1 MTAKGMEG
9 GEAASWRRRVWHL
22 AWPMILS
29 NMSMTAL
36 GVVDTAVMGRLPDA
50 AYIGAVAV
58 GATIIGFIYWGLAFL
73 RMGTTG
79 LSAQAFGT
87 GAADEVRA
95 TLARALLLALAL
107 GIAIIILKV
116 PIALLA
122 FGVIEASN
130 AVIELARVYFDIRL
144 WAMPASLINMV
155 VLGWLIGVQRT
166 RAALVV
172 QLGFNLV
179 NVALAILFVI
189 GLGWGVEGAASAT
202 LIAEWSGVAMS
213 AAAIWSAL
221 RTVGGRLDP
230 ARIFDR
236 QRLIAVAHIN
246 ANVFVRSLLVVAT
259 MAYFTVVG
267 ARFGD
272 ATLAANAM
280 LAAVNSFLG
289 QALDGFSFAAEAL
302 VGSAIGARDRQQLR
316 SAVRATFFVAG
327 ALALA
332 FTLGYAILGAAVIGM
347 LTDLPDVRHQAI
359 IYLPWAAVTPI
370 VLVWGFLLDGVF
382 NGATHTREMRNAM
395 IISAAGYIGG
405 IQLLVPLWGNH
416 GLWAAFILF
425 SLLRIVTLGAWY
437 PRIPQSIAA

>member
-1 MTAKGMEG
+1 MTTAHIEG
-9 GEAASWRRRVWHL
+9 NDAAAWRRRVWRL
-22 AWPMILS
+22 AWPMMLS

-36 GVVDTAVMGRLPDA
+36 GLVDTAVMGRLPDA

-87 GAADEVRA
+87 GAAGEVRA
-95 TLARALLLALAL
+95 TLARALLLAAAL
-107 GIAIIILKV
+107 GACIVVLKA
-116 PIALLA
+116 PIGLVA

-130 AVIELARVYFDIRL
+130 RVIELARLYFDIRL
-144 WAMPASLINMV
+144 WGMPASLINMV

-166 RAALVV
+166 RAALAV

-189 GLGWGVEGAASAT
+189 GLGWGVEGAAAAT

-213 AAAIWSAL
+213 AAAVAIAL
-221 RTVGGRLDP
+221 RSIGGRLD
-230 ARIFDR
+230 RTGVFDR
-236 QRLIAVAHIN
+236 ARLVAVAHIN

-259 MAYFTVVG
+259 MAYFTVMG

-272 ATLAANAM
+272 ATLAANAI
-280 LAAVNSFLG
+280 LGAVNSFLG

-302 VGSAIGARDRQQLR
+302 VGSAIGARDRTQLR
-316 SAVRATFFVAG
+316 LAVRTTVRVAG
-327 ALALA
+327 ALAIA
-332 FTLGYAILGAAVIGM
+332 FTIAYGVLGAVVVSA
-347 LTDLPDVRHQAI
+347 LTDLPDVRHEAI
-359 IYLPWAAVTPI
+359 TYLPWAVATPI
-370 VLVWGFLLDGVF
+370 VLVWGFLLDGIF

-395 IISAAGYIGG
+395 IISAAGYAAG
-405 IQLLVPLWGNH
+405 IAYLVPIWGNH
-416 GLWAAFILF
+416 GLWAAFTLF
-425 SLLRIVTLGAWY
+425 SILRAITLGAWY
-437 PRIPQSIAA
+437 KRIPRSIPA

>member
-1 MTAKGMEG
+1 MM
-9 GEAASWRRRVWHL
+9 
-22 AWPMILS
+22 LS

-36 GVVDTAVMGRLPDA
+36 GLVDTAVMGRLPDA

-95 TLARALLLALAL
+95 TLARALLLAAAL
-107 GIAIIILKV
+107 GALIVLLKA
-116 PIALLA
+116 PIALVA

-130 AVIELARVYFDIRL
+130 RVIELARLYFDIRL
-144 WAMPASLINMV
+144 WGMPASLINMV

-166 RAALVV
+166 RAALAV

-179 NVALAILFVI
+179 NVVLAILFVI
-189 GLGWGVEGAASAT
+189 GLGWGVEGAAAAT
-202 LIAEWSGVAMS
+202 LIAEWSGVVMS
-213 AAAIWSAL
+213 AAAVSIAL
-221 RTVGGRLDP
+221 RSIGGRLDR
-230 ARIFDR
+230 ACVFDR
-236 QRLIAVAHIN
+236 ARLIAVAHIN

-259 MAYFTVVG
+259 MAYFTVMG

-272 ATLAANAM
+272 ATLAANAI

-302 VGSAIGARDRQQLR
+302 VGSAIGARDRTQLR
-316 SAVRATFFVAG
+316 QAVRTTVRVAG
-327 ALALA
+327 ALAVA
-332 FTLGYAILGAAVIGM
+332 FTIAYGVLGAVVVSF
-347 LTDLPDVRHQAI
+347 LTDLPDVRQEAI
-359 IYLPWAAVTPI
+359 TYLPWAVATPI
-370 VLVWGFLLDGVF
+370 VLVWGFLLDGIF

-395 IISAAGYIGG
+395 IISAAGYAAG
-405 IQLLVPLWGNH
+405 IAYLVPIWGNH
-416 GLWAAFILF
+416 GLWAAFTLF
-425 SLLRIVTLGAWY
+425 SILRAVTLGAWY
-437 PRIPQSIAA
+437 KRIPRSIPA

>member
-1 MTAKGMEG
+1 
-9 GEAASWRRRVWHL
+9 
-22 AWPMILS
+22 MILS

-95 TLARALLLALAL
+95 TLARALLLALVL
-107 GIAIIILKV
+107 GICIVVLKV

-122 FGVIEASN
+122 FGIIEASN
-130 AVIELARVYFDIRL
+130 AVIELARVYFEIRL
-144 WAMPASLINMV
+144 WAMPASLVNMV

-166 RAALVV
+166 RAALAV

-179 NVALAILFVI
+179 NAALAILFVI
-189 GLGWGVEGAASAT
+189 GLGWGVEGAAAAT

-213 AAAIWSAL
+213 AAAVISAL
-221 RTVGGRLDP
+221 GSIGGRLER

-236 QRLIAVAHIN
+236 ARLVAVAHIN

-302 VGSAIGARDRQQLR
+302 VGSAIGARDRLQLR
-316 SAVRATFFVAG
+316 QAVRATLSVAG
-327 ALALA
+327 ALALV
-332 FTLGYAILGAAVIGM
+332 FSLGYAALGAAVVSL
-347 LTDLPDVRHQAI
+347 LTDLPDVRQQAI
-359 IYLPWAAVTPI
+359 TYLPWAVATPI
-370 VLVWGFLLDGVF
+370 VLVWGFLLDGIF

-395 IISAAGYIGG
+395 IISAAGYVGG
-405 IQLLVPLWGNH
+405 ILILVPVWGNH
-416 GLWAAFILF
+416 GLWAAFMLF
-425 SLLRIVTLGAWY
+425 SVLRVATLGAWY
-437 PRIPQSIAA
+437 PRIPRSIAA